1 MQSPKSTGR
10 THFINS
16 ARGKFPGDP
25 SGAFPTAFDQ
35 RLGALMERQYRPAED
50 FQSPFEDENELARK
64 LVLELND
71 EAKADTADS
80 R

>member
-1 MQSPKSTGR
+1 
-10 THFINS
+10 
-16 ARGKFPGDP
+16 
-25 SGAFPTAFDQ
+25 
-35 RLGALMERQYRPAED
+35 MERRYRLAEG
-50 FQSPFEDENELARK
+50 FLRPLEDENELVQK